1 MPNRE
6 PGTNNDC
13 AAIVHYLLFD
23 QARYVQGILLTLLSK
38 MRAGQ
43 TTWGRRV
50 LSAFVVAWIS
60 AVMQPCLMAMEISAP
75 DDVTISAEH
84 SLSDHAEK
92 HSCPH
97 CPPSSS
103 HADQMSVQSADCG
116 ELPDYNQGDRF
127 SKLELD
133 KTWLPVFASEAYVH
147 ALPVPADRLFER
159 EISNSTYP
167 GDPPLNLKNCVF
179 LK

>member
-6 PGTNNDC
+6 PGRNSNC
-13 AAIVHYLLFD
+13 AAIVHYLLLEGPRD
-23 QARYVQGILLTLLSK
+23 GQGTLLTLLSK

-43 TTWGRRV
+43 TIWGRRV

-60 AVMQPCLMAMEISAP
+60 AVMQPCLMAMEMPAP
-75 DDVTISAEH
+75 DRLTMAAEH
-84 SLSDHAEK
+84 SLSEHAEK
-92 HSCPH
+92 HTCPH

-116 ELPDYNQGDRF
+116 ELPNYKQGDRF

-133 KTWLPVFASEAYVH
+133 KIWLPVFASAAYVH
-147 ALPVPADRLFER
+147 ALPVPADVLSAC